1 MRWDGNLRS
10 NILWRIFL
18 VEWSTNYVKRW
29 NGNLIELLA
38 HGAEAF
44 VYLWYDSINK
54 MFYLGKHKGSPF
66 DNYTHSS
73 TVWESFS
80 KDNIL
85 DGAKRKILAYG
96 TNEEMCILEN
106 ILLINRKNRRWDQ
119 YYNLSLG
126 DPRYVDISGE
136 NNPQKDPEVRKK
148 NSESHKGLKHTEE
161 TKQKIS
167 EARKGKKK
175 SEETKRKMS
184 ESLKGNTYRLGTKVS
199 EETKQKM
206 SEAKKG
212 KKKSEETKQ
221 KMSEAKKGQIPWNKG
236 KKKTQTSN
244 SLENFFG

>member
-1 MRWDGNLRS
+1 MRWDGILRS
-10 NILWRIFL
+10 NILWRISL

-80 KDNIL
+80 KDNIP

-119 YYNLSLG
+119 YYNISLG

-148 NSESHKGLKHTEE
+148 NSESHKGFKHTEE
-161 TKQKIS
+161 SKQ
-167 EARKGKKK
+167 
-175 SEETKRKMS
+175 KMS

-212 KKKSEETKQ
+212 
-221 KMSEAKKGQIPWNKG
+221 QIPWNKG
-236 KKKTQTSN
+236 KKKTTSN

>member
-1 MRWDGNLRS
+1 M
-10 NILWRIFL
+10 

-80 KDNIL
+80 KDNIP

-119 YYNLSLG
+119 YYNRSLG

-136 NNPQKDPEVRKK
+136 NNPTKDPEVRKK
-148 NSESHKGLKHTEE
+148 ISEAQKGNTYRLGTKHSEE
-161 TKQKIS
+161 TKQKMS
-167 EARKGKKK
+167 ESLKGQKR
-175 SEETKRKMS
+175 SEETKKKIS

-199 EETKQKM
+199 EETKKKM
-206 SEAKKG
+206 KG
-212 KKKSEETKQ
+212 NTNSLGIKRSEETKR
-221 KMSEAKKGQIPWNKG
+221 KISEAKKGQIPWNKG

-244 SLENFFG
+244 SLEDFFG